1 MKSPRFAVS
10 YRLLVAVGLALCCLL
25 PTAAA
30 QQTGGKLTVAIGV
43 PAVTLA
49 PGKSIASIVNS
60 ITEGIY
66 EGLVERD
73 ASGAVLPGLATSW
86 SLAEDDVTWTLTLRQ
101 GVRFHDGTEF
111 SADDVKATFDRILNP
126 DFALPLSSVLKVV
139 SRVEVVDPYTVKI
152 ITGSPTPDFLNRL
165 AYGVAVIIS
174 SDAVEK
180 YGADIDWTPVG
191 TGPYRLESHV
201 PNESVTLVAFPD
213 YWGGTPL
220 LDRVEFRTVR
230 EPGTRVA
237 LLEAGEVDIIVDVPA
252 TDLPGLKAQADKAVL
267 LAPSTRVMHIGVNTQ
282 VAPFD
287 NVLVRQALNYAIDQD
302 GLVNGVLQGVGQPA
316 RSIISPVVTGFSP
329 VSEYRYD
336 PDTARRLLAEAG
348 YPNGFSATLWTP
360 EGRYFQD
367 RATAVAVQSML
378 GDIGVNVDVRVID
391 WATYLEILR
400 RPVDSSETQLYLLGW
415 ESGTGDI
422 GYVLDLIFHTSTW
435 PPAGWNTMFYSNPE
449 VDALIET
456 ARVTMD
462 PDTRQAL
469 ATQIQERIV
478 SDAPWVLLN
487 VTEET
492 AAMSSKVNGLELLP
506 GDVYSLKTVWLDK
519 D

>member
-1 MKSPRFAVS
+1 MKSLRFAVS

-25 PTAAA
+25 PSAAA
-30 QQTGGKLTVAIGV
+30 QQAGGKLTVAIGV

-86 SLAEDDVTWTLTLRQ
+86 SLDADNVTWTLTLRQ

-126 DFALPLSSVLKVV
+126 AFELPLSSVLKVV

-152 ITGSPTPDFLNRL
+152 VTGSPTPDFLNRL

-191 TGPYRLESHV
+191 TGPYRLESYV

-287 NVLVRQALNYAIDQD
+287 NVLVRQA
-302 GLVNGVLQGVGQPA
+302 
-316 RSIISPVVTGFSP
+316 
-329 VSEYRYD
+329 
-336 PDTARRLLAEAG
+336 
-348 YPNGFSATLWTP
+348 
-360 EGRYFQD
+360 
-367 RATAVAVQSML
+367 
-378 GDIGVNVDVRVID
+378 
-391 WATYLEILR
+391 
-400 RPVDSSETQLYLLGW
+400 
-415 ESGTGDI
+415 
-422 GYVLDLIFHTSTW
+422 
-435 PPAGWNTMFYSNPE
+435 
-449 VDALIET
+449 
-456 ARVTMD
+456 
-462 PDTRQAL
+462 
-469 ATQIQERIV
+469 
-478 SDAPWVLLN
+478 
-487 VTEET
+487 
-492 AAMSSKVNGLELLP
+492 
-506 GDVYSLKTVWLDK
+506 
-519 D
+519 